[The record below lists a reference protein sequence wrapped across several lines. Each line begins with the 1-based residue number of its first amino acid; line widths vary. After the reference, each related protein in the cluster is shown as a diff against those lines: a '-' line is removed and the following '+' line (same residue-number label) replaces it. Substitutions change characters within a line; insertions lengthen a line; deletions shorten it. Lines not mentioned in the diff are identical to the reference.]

1 MKHERVSLPKTKAQL
16 DKMHPDD
23 DDVFAT
29 SLLDRY
35 VARPNDLND
44 MCLAMFAVTYDVV
57 SSHTQQ
63 DEDDTVSCPAR

>member
-1 MKHERVSLPKTKAQL
+1 
-16 DKMHPDD
+16 MHPDD

-35 VARPNDLND
+35 VARPNDFND

-63 DEDDTVSCPAR
+63 EDDDTVSHPVR